1 MAIRGDLWLSN
12 SPVST
17 YPLIYAQT
25 NPGNVFNQMYLRLL
39 PRMLVSTGSSLG
51 MPGYMLGGH
60 QVALETF
67 VGIDRFG
74 LMWRR
79 QSTEYSY
86 QTGRCTRSQRFM
98 VP

>member
-1 MAIRGDLWLSN
+1 M
-12 SPVST
+12 
-17 YPLIYAQT
+17 
-25 NPGNVFNQMYLRLL
+25 
-39 PRMLVSTGSSLG
+39 STGSSLG